1 MEKFES
7 TTEGDSR
14 HVVVRSLET
23 SDARVRHS
31 ASIAYSVIVRSN
43 LWNKIILS
51 SQERPA
57 YACAL
62 SRRFYDDS
70 YAVHDD
76 LHVAL

>member
-43 LWNKIILS
+43 LWNKIILG
-51 SQERPA
+51 
-57 YACAL
+57 
-62 SRRFYDDS
+62 
-70 YAVHDD
+70 
-76 LHVAL
+76 